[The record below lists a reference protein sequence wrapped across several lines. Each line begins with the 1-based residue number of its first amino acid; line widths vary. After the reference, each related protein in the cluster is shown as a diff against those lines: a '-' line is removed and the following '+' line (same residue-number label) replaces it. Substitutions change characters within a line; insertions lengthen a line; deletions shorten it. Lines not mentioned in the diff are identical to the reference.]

1 MYKELNV
8 KLELEM
14 SATRTTETLTSN
26 HRNIIFIYVFVNIT
40 EYILNYARQHVSE
53 EKNTTQL

>member
-1 MYKELNV
+1 M